1 MSYKQTKITKNE
13 GLNAVNEFLNV
24 ILLFK
29 NEFLNVLVE
38 MQF

>member
-13 GLNAVNEFLNV
+13 GLNVVNEFLNV